1 MPQQTQS
8 LADLRRDIATVVYE
22 AANTAT
28 PAAHNRGRKPVGFVK
43 VMQNAAMSI
52 TATAEDEAK
61 WTDKVI
67 YTRSSATGTAK
78 LEVL

>member
-1 MPQQTQS
+1 MPQPTQS
-8 LADLRRDIATVVYE
+8 LADLRRDIVSVVYE
-22 AANTAT
+22 ATATAT
-28 PAAHNRGRKPVGFVK
+28 PAFHNLRRKPVGFVK
-43 VMQNAAMSI
+43 VMQGVAMSI